1 VNASRRAL
9 AAEILAQAR
18 AHDELQSDRVARFR
32 NVEPETAELLS
43 LLVHSTRARRI
54 LELGTSNGY
63 STIWLA
69 DAAEA
74 TGGSVTTVE
83 IEKSRTVLAHE
94 HLERAGLHAEL
105 LTQDAA
111 ATLAEATDGH
121 YDLIFLDAERP
132 AYAAYWLDLLRV
144 LRRDGGLL
152 AIDNVLSH
160 PDEVVE
166 VGELIDA
173 EPTVARVELAI
184 GAGVWLVA
192 RGA

>member
-9 AAEILAQAR
+9 AAEVLAQAR

-54 LELGTSNGY
+54 LDLGTSNGY

-192 RGA
+192 RGT

>member
-9 AAEILAQAR
+9 AAEVLAQAR

-43 LLVHSTRARRI
+43 LLVHSTRARWI

>member
-1 VNASRRAL
+1 
-9 AAEILAQAR
+9 
-18 AHDELQSDRVARFR
+18 
-32 NVEPETAELLS
+32 
-43 LLVHSTRARRI
+43 
-54 LELGTSNGY
+54 
-63 STIWLA
+63 
-69 DAAEA
+69 
-74 TGGSVTTVE
+74 
-83 IEKSRTVLAHE
+83 VLAHE

>member
-192 RGA
+192 RGT